1 MYKKSV
7 LDNGLKVITAPM
19 KGTRAVT
26 VLILVGIGSRYE
38 SEQLN
43 GIIHFLEHMFFRG
56 TSKRPSA
63 KTISETIDRVGG
75 ELNAYTSEEST
86 GFFIHLASPHL
97 ELALDILSDMLLN
110 SKFEREEI
118 EKEKGVILEEINMH
132 QDKPDIQ
139 VVNIYKSLLY
149 GNQPLGWE
157 VIGKKEI
164 VKNIDREKLLTYREK
179 NFSSNNT
186 VVSIAGNIQHGKT
199 LALVK
204 KYLRRWKNKKKPSY
218 LPLEEKQSAPATV
231 LQYRKTDQAY
241 LCLGVR
247 TFAYKHPDYYVLRVL
262 NTILGGMVS
271 SRLFV
276 RLREEEGIVYSV
288 DSLRE
293 SYLDGGNL
301 RINAG
306 VEISK
311 IETAITAILEELKRM
326 CQEIVGE
333 EELGKAKEYLKGRLA
348 LELELSPG
356 VASFLGHQEL
366 LLGEIKLPEKQM
378 KEIEKVTSHDINR
391 VAKNIFINHGL
402 NLAVVGPFTDK
413 EKFVKLLK
421 F

>member
-164 VKNIDREKLLTYREK
+164 VKNIEREKLLTYREK

-204 KYLRRWKNKKKPSY
+204 KYLRRWKSKKKPSY
-218 LPLEEKQSAPATV
+218 LPLEEKQNAPVTV

-311 IETAITAILEELKRM
+311 TETAITAILEELKRM

-391 VAKNIFINHGL
+391 VAQNIFINHGL

>member
-1 MYKKSV
+1 MYKKSL

-19 KGTRAVT
+19 KGTGAVT

-43 GIIHFLEHMFFRG
+43 GVTHFLEHMFFRG

-63 KTISETIDRVGG
+63 KIISETIDRVGG

-97 ELALDILSDMLLN
+97 ELALDVLSDMLLN

-118 EKEKGVILEEINMH
+118 EKEKGVILEEVNMH
-132 QDKPDIQ
+132 QDKPDIR

-157 VIGKKEI
+157 VIGKKEV
-164 VKNIDREKLLTYREK
+164 VKNIDREKLLAYREK

-186 VVSIAGNIQHGKT
+186 IVSIAGDIQHGKT
-199 LALVK
+199 LALVR
-204 KYLRRWKNKKKPSY
+204 KYLRRWENKKKPSY
-218 LPLEEKQSAPATV
+218 LPLEEKQTSPATT
-231 LQYRKTDQAY
+231 LQYGKTDQAY

-262 NTILGGMVS
+262 NTILGAMVS

-301 RINAG
+301 RVNAG
-306 VEISK
+306 VKISK
-311 IETAITAILEELKRM
+311 TEIAIMAILEEFRRM
-326 CQEIVGE
+326 CQEVVGE
-333 EELGKAKEYLKGRLA
+333 EELERAKEYLKGRLT

-366 LLGEIKLPEKQM
+366 LWEEIKLLEKQI
-378 KEIEKVTSHDINR
+378 KEIEKVTSDDINR
-391 VAKNIFINHGL
+391 VAKKIFVKEHL

-413 EKFVKLLK
+413 EKFIKLLK

>member
-1 MYKKSV
+1 MYKKS
-7 LDNGLKVITAPM
+7 LLANGLKVITAPM

-26 VLILVGIGSRYE
+26 VLILVGTGSRYE

-43 GIIHFLEHMFFRG
+43 GITHFLEHIFFRG
-56 TSKRPSA
+56 TSKRPNA

-86 GFFIHLASPHL
+86 GFFIHLASLHL
-97 ELALDILSDMLLN
+97 ELALDVLSDMLLN

-132 QDKPDIQ
+132 QDKPDIR

-149 GNQPLGWE
+149 GNQPLGWK
-157 VIGKKEI
+157 VIGKKEV
-164 VKNIDREKLLTYREK
+164 VKNINRGKLLAYREK

-186 VVSIAGNIQHGKT
+186 VVSIAGDIQHGKT
-199 LALVK
+199 LALVR
-204 KYLRRWKNKKKPSY
+204 KYLRRWENKKKPSY
-218 LPLEEKQSAPATV
+218 LPLEEKQTSPATI
-231 LQYRKTDQAY
+231 LQYGKTDQVY

-262 NTILGGMVS
+262 NTILGAMVS

-301 RINAG
+301 RVNAG

-311 IETAITAILEELKRM
+311 TEIAIMAILEEFRRM
-326 CQEIVGE
+326 CQEVVGE
-333 EELGKAKEYLKGRLA
+333 EELERAKEYLKGRLT

-356 VASFLGHQEL
+356 VASFLGYQEL
-366 LLGEIKLPEKQM
+366 LWEEIKLLEKQM
-378 KEIEKVTSHDINR
+378 KEIEKVTSDDINR
-391 VAKNIFINHGL
+391 VAKKIFVKEHL

-413 EKFVKLLK
+413 EKFVKLFK

>member
-1 MYKKSV
+1 MYKKSL

-43 GIIHFLEHMFFRG
+43 GVTHFLEHMFFRG

-63 KTISETIDRVGG
+63 KIISETIDRVGG

-97 ELALDILSDMLLN
+97 ELALDVLSDMLLN

-132 QDKPDIQ
+132 QDKPDIR

-149 GNQPLGWE
+149 GNQPLGWK
-157 VIGKKEI
+157 VIGKKEV
-164 VKNIDREKLLTYREK
+164 VKNINREKLLAYREK

-186 VVSIAGNIQHGKT
+186 VVSIAGDIQHGKT
-199 LALVK
+199 LALVR
-204 KYLRRWKNKKKPSY
+204 KYLRRWENKKKPSY
-218 LPLEEKQSAPATV
+218 LPLEEKQTSPATT
-231 LQYRKTDQAY
+231 LQYGKTDQVY

-262 NTILGGMVS
+262 NTILGAMVS

-301 RINAG
+301 RVNAG

-311 IETAITAILEELKRM
+311 TEIAIRAILEEFRRM
-326 CQEIVGE
+326 CQEVVGE
-333 EELGKAKEYLKGRLA
+333 EELERAKEYLKGRLT

-356 VASFLGHQEL
+356 VASFLGYQEL
-366 LLGEIKLPEKQM
+366 LWEEIKLLEKQM
-378 KEIEKVTSHDINR
+378 KEIEKVTSDDINR
-391 VAKNIFINHGL
+391 VAKKIFVNQGL

-413 EKFVKLLK
+413 EKLVKLLK

>member
-7 LDNGLKVITAPM
+7 LHNGLKVIIAPM

-26 VLILVGIGSRYE
+26 VLILVGTGSRYE

-43 GIIHFLEHMFFRG
+43 GITHFLEHMFFRG
-56 TSKRPSA
+56 TNKRASA
-63 KTISETIDRVGG
+63 KIISETIDRVGG

-97 ELALDILSDMLLN
+97 ELALDVLSDMLLN

-132 QDKPDIQ
+132 QDRPDVQ
-139 VVNIYKSLLY
+139 VANIYKSLLY

-157 VIGKKEI
+157 VIGKKDVI
-164 VKNIDREKLLTYREK
+164 KNIDREKLLAYREK
-179 NFSSNNT
+179 NFSPNNT
-186 VVSIAGNIQHGKT
+186 VISIAGDVEHGKT
-199 LALVK
+199 SALVK
-204 KYLRRWKNKKKPSY
+204 KYWGRWKNRKRPSY
-218 LPLEEKQSAPATV
+218 LPLEEKQTVPATNQ
-231 LQYRKTDQAY
+231 QYRKTDQAY
-241 LCLGVR
+241 LCLGTR
-247 TFAYKHPDYYVLRVL
+247 TFAYEHPDYYVLRVL
-262 NTILGGMVS
+262 NMILGGMIS

-301 RINAG
+301 RVNAG

-311 IETAITAILEELKRM
+311 TETAVIAILEEFKKIR
-326 CQEIVGE
+326 QEIVVGE
-333 EELGKAKEYLKGRLA
+333 ELQKAKEYLKGRLT
-348 LELELSPG
+348 LELELSSG
-356 VASFLGHQEL
+356 VAGFLGHQEL
-366 LLGEIKLPEKQM
+366 LLGKIKLPEEEI
-378 KEIEKVTSHDINR
+378 KEIEKVTSRAIKR
-391 VAKNIFINHGL
+391 VAQEIFIREHL
-402 NLAVVGPFTDK
+402 NLAVVGPFRDK

>member
-1 MYKKSV
+1 MYKKSL
-7 LDNGLKVITAPM
+7 LDNGLKVIIAPM

-43 GIIHFLEHMFFRG
+43 GITHFLEHMFFRG
-56 TSKRPSA
+56 TSKRPNA

-97 ELALDILSDMLLN
+97 ELALDVLSDMLLN
-110 SKFEREEI
+110 SKLERKEI

-139 VVNIYKSLLY
+139 VINIYKSLLY

-157 VIGKKEI
+157 VIGKKEV
-164 VKNIDREKLLTYREK
+164 VKNIGREKLLAYWEK

-186 VVSIAGNIQHGKT
+186 VVSIAGDVQHGKT
-199 LALVK
+199 SALVK
-204 KYLRRWKNKKKPSY
+204 KYLRRWKNRKKPSY
-218 LPLEEKQSAPATV
+218 LPLKEKQTVPATT

-262 NTILGGMVS
+262 NTVLGGMVS

-301 RINAG
+301 RVNAG
-306 VEISK
+306 VEIGK
-311 IETAITAILEELKRM
+311 TETAIITILEEFKRM
-326 CQEIVGE
+326 CQKIVGE
-333 EELGKAKEYLKGRLA
+333 EELRKAKEYLKGRLA

-366 LLGEIKLPEKQM
+366 LLGKIKLLEKQI
-378 KEIEKVTSHDINR
+378 KEIEKVTSDDINR
-391 VAKNIFINHGL
+391 VAKKIFVEEHL
-402 NLAVVGPFTDK
+402 NLAVVGPFTNK